1 MNTLPHLTQL
11 LDRHLTDEQLYNLL
25 ESADSADATLRLHLA
40 ACAECRAELTT
51 VRASLTNFRLAATS
65 LASSEMMQHRAVAP
79 RRTPRFQRL
88 VWSAS
93 LAMAAVVFT
102 ASVSLVHPAA
112 PDQAQVVAPV
122 ENAAAPVSD
131 DALLDNIQQDLS
143 TSIPPSLEPLAVPAA
158 SSSTNTSN

>member
-11 LDRHLTDEQLYNLL
+11 LDRHLTDEQLFNLL
-25 ESADSADATLRLHLA
+25 SPAESTDFSLRQHLT
-40 ACAECRAELTT
+40 ACAECRAELAT
-51 VRASLTNFRLAATS
+51 VSASLTNFRLAATS
-65 LASSEMMQHRAVAP
+65 LANAEMTQHRAVAP
-79 RRTPRFQRL
+79 KRTPRFQRL

-102 ASVSLVHPAA
+102 ASLSLVHPGSPANT
-112 PDQAQVVAPV
+112 PVATPV

-158 SSSTNTSN
+158 SGSTNTSN